1 MILTLE
7 VSHEVLL
14 AIAWLKDR
22 PLTYRYQERSQRLEL
37 VEKFLGEVLVAAVT
51 QTAKYQP

>member
-7 VSHEVLL
+7 VSHEVLR

-22 PLTYRYQERSQRLEL
+22 PLTYRYQERSQRLET

-51 QTAKYQP
+51 QTPKAQ

>member
-7 VSHEVLL
+7 VSHEVLR

-22 PLTYRYQERSQRLEL
+22 PLTYRLDERSQRLEA
-37 VEKFLGEVLVAAVT
+37 VEKFLGEVLLAAVT
-51 QTAKYQP
+51 QTPKSQ